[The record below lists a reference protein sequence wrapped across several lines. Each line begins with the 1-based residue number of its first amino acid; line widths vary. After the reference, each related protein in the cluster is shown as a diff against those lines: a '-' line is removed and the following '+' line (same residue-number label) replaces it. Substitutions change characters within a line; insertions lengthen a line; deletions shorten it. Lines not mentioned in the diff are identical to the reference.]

1 MELHGRGRR
10 LIPAARLEQVTD
22 KSGFMKTPKLRL
34 ELAGDQRSY
43 VTIGFP
49 KGGKNEFLKA
59 LTAAIA
65 GAKLIS
71 KKVSRCL

>member
-1 MELHGRGRR
+1 MQQGTAPDPR
-10 LIPAARLEQVTD
+10 ARPEQVTD

-65 GAKLIS
+65 GAKRRRTSQLCLTLI
-71 KKVSRCL
+71 

>member
-1 MELHGRGRR
+1 M
-10 LIPAARLEQVTD
+10 TD

-65 GAKLIS
+65 GAKLILQ
-71 KKVSRCL
+71 KVFMSFWVPWTGQFLPS

>member
-1 MELHGRGRR
+1 M
-10 LIPAARLEQVTD
+10 D

-71 KKVSRCL
+71 HKVF